1 MKLLTERAQRRD
13 VEDALEEV
21 TFGQVL
27 KNGQGAKR
35 DKGLSEGRFS

>member
-1 MKLLTERAQRRD
+1 MTERAQRRE

-27 KNGQGAKR
+27 KNSQGVKRAKV
-35 DKGLSEGRFS
+35 LSEGRFS